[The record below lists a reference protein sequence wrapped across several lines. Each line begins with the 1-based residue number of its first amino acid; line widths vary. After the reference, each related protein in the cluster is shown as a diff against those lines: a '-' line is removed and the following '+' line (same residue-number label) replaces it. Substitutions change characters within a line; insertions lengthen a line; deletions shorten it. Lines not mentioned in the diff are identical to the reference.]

1 MPKLGDIHFLFAV
14 RRGEMFHEVE
24 GVGSFF

>member
-24 GVGSFF
+24 GVGISV